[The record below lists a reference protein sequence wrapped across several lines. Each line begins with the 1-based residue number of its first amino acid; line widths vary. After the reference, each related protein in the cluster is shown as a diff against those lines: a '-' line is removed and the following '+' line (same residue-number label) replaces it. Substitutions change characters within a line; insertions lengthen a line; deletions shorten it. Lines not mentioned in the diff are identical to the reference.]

1 MQVLGLVGFVA
12 LGLSLVGIIAGGI
25 IGGILGGYAGK
36 KIKRKIKRKNNLKKI
51 DLLMIKIKVKL
62 HM

>member
-51 DLLMIKIKVKL
+51 DLLMISVTCYV
-62 HM
+62 